1 MVINKYWTRE
11 QLREVMDNF
20 SADFKN
26 KKYSEKI
33 EYELWRKIRN
43 VKTPIISYNNPVV
56 NIFEGYNHTP
66 ENWEKIASF
75 KINDWGFGRFLYDN
89 YFKEEAQ
96 NNMSNISATNKSV
109 PNIATKAYNTTSD
122 ITISGDTISSSI
134 LDSIRVDDYAT
145 SNGTIDSTRVDNYGN
160 LCWSNGTA
168 FNTYTTTTTSK
179 VDSCDICHHKNKCD
193 NCYYAKKTNE
203 NKNDEGE
210 KTKMKGFNFDF
221 GPCDNTVRLSMYGM
235 AIQNV
240 NGEWVSYNP
249 DSNEIINVDVFN
261 INDSGKYMYKIPVAI
276 ADVKIGDIVIHNRV
290 PMFVTTVNKDG
301 TFEVADVRAGEAKT
315 VIPTRSPFGFNF
327 ITKIVSLFN
336 NLTIPDKDNPFGNMW
351 MFAMLSDDKDF
362 DMKDMLMISL
372 MNGNNDF
379 IGNMNPMMLMLMMD
393 DKNEKNNWLMPL
405 VLMNSGMTGQSHSC
419 QCTKSAV

>member
-43 VKTPIISYNNPVV
+43 IKDPIISYNNPVI

-66 ENWEKIASF
+66 ENWEKVASF
-75 KINDWGFGRFLYDN
+75 KINDWGFGRFLYD

-96 NNMSNISATNKSV
+96 NNMSSISATNKSV
-109 PNIATKAYNTTSD
+109 SNIATSTVTNTTSG
-122 ITISGDTISSSI
+122 ITISGDTISSSA
-134 LDSIRVDDYAT
+134 V
-145 SNGTIDSTRVDNYGN
+145 DSTRVDNYGN
-160 LCWSNGTA
+160 LYWSDGTA
-168 FNTYTTTTTSK
+168 FNTYPTITSK

-203 NKNDEGE
+203 NKNDKGE
-210 KTKMKGFNFDF
+210 EAKMKGFNFDF
-221 GPCDNTVRLSMYGM
+221 GPCGNTVRLSMYGM

-261 INDSGKYMYKIPVAI
+261 INDGGKYMYKIPVAI

-290 PMFVTTVNKDG
+290 PMFVTAVNKDG

-351 MFAMLSDDKDF
+351 MFAMLSDDQNF
-362 DMKDMLMISL
+362 DVKDMLMIS
-372 MNGNNDF
+372 MMTGNNDF
-379 IGNMNPMMLMLMMD
+379 AGNMNPMMLMLMMD

-405 VLMNSGMTGQSHSC
+405 MLMNSGMMGQSHTC
-419 QCTKSAV
+419 QCAKSPVETGQI